1 MLKMTCYDL
10 HSHSTASDGAL
21 SPEDLIARAIAQGV
35 NVLALT
41 DHDGTEGIAKAQQ
54 ATQNTDLTLI
64 AGVEISVTWG
74 GGSVHIIGL
83 NVDVDNAT
91 LQQGLMEMRTFR
103 IGRAA
108 KIAERLEKAGITGA
122 LDGAR
127 KYASDVML
135 GRLHFAQFLVEQGH
149 AKNISDVFKRFLVR
163 NKPGYVAG
171 EWASLTDAVTW
182 IIAAGGQAVIAHP
195 ARYKMTATKLHR
207 LVTDFKFAGGVGI
220 EVVSGRQHP
229 EEVKNLARLAEQFEL
244 LASCGS
250 DFHTPENTWVEL
262 GHLVALPK
270 ICVPIWSTW

>member
-1 MLKMTCYDL
+1 MTCYDL

-21 SPEDLIARAIAQGV
+21 SPEDLIARAIVQGV

-41 DHDGTEGIAKAQQ
+41 DHDGTEGIAAAQQ
-54 ATQNTDLTLI
+54 ASQNTELTLI
-64 AGVEISVTWG
+64 PGVEISVTWG
-74 GGSVHIIGL
+74 GGTVHIIGL

-91 LQQGLMEMRTFR
+91 LQQGLMEMRTYR
-103 IGRAA
+103 IGRAK
-108 KIAERLEKAGITGA
+108 KIAERLEKAGIPGA

-127 KYASDVML
+127 QYASDVML
-135 GRLHFAQFLVEQGH
+135 GRLHFAQFLVEQGY

-171 EWASLTDAVTW
+171 EWASLTNAVTW
-182 IIAAGGQAVIAHP
+182 ITAAGGQAVIAHP
-195 ARYKMTATKLHR
+195 ARYKMTATKLRR
-207 LVTDFKFAGGVGI
+207 LITDFKIAGGVGM

-250 DFHTPENTWVEL
+250 DFHTPDNAWVEL
-262 GHLVALPK
+262 GHLAALPK
-270 ICVPIWSTW
+270 SCVPIWTTW